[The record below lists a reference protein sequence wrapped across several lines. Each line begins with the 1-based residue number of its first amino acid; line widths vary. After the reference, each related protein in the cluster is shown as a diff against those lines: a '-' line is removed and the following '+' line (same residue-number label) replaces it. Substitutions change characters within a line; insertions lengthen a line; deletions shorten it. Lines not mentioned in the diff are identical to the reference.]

1 MKEGKK
7 FMSEGAVT
15 MATILDSVG
24 LVVTEG
30 LEWLTQTVT
39 TVVGQPLLLMFV
51 VVGLIGT
58 GIGLMRRIIG

>member
-1 MKEGKK
+1 
-7 FMSEGAVT
+7 MSEGVVS

-24 LVVTEG
+24 LVVAEG
-30 LEWLTQTVT
+30 LDWLTQTVT

>member
-1 MKEGKK
+1 
-7 FMSEGAVT
+7 MSEGAVT